1 LKVAAALALTL
12 TLPLIFAAS
21 QIQAKADA
29 DATLEIN
36 YLIDFVASS
45 GCQFNRNGKAHDP
58 EGAAEH
64 LRLKFRNGGK
74 YVDTAEHFI
83 DRLASESSWTGWD
96 YTVDCEDENFP
107 TGPWLHEA
115 LKNYRAT
122 EHPVSQ
128 APTQGN

>member
-1 LKVAAALALTL
+1 MKVAAALALTL
-12 TLPLIFAAS
+12 TLIFAAS
-21 QIQAKADA
+21 QSQAKADA
-29 DATLEIN
+29 DATREIE

-45 GCQFNRNGKAHDP
+45 GCQFNRNGKGHDP

-83 DRLASESSWTGWD
+83 DRLASESSWTGRD
-96 YTVDCEDENFP
+96 YTVDCENENFA

-115 LKNYRAT
+115 LKNYRA
-122 EHPVSQ
+122 EQQVSQ
-128 APTQGN
+128 TPTQGS